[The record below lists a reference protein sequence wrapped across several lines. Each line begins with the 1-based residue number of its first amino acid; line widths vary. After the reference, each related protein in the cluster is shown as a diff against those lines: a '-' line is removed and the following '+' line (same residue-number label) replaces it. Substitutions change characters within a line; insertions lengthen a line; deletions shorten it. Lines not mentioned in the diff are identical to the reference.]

1 MSEFKKFITQFR
13 CKTGESYTHTSI
25 DDPKGSFK
33 IPEESINEFYNVYNR
48 SMMQGTMLYMTEKPT
63 DPSPMRLDL
72 DFRFSIEKDDD
83 GEIIRKYNESH
94 IITILNTYNSLLEKY
109 IDINK
114 FGREWK
120 AYVMEKLKPV
130 ENRGKCKDG
139 IHIIW
144 PNVILSHSM
153 QHLIR
158 KHILNVANE
167 MFKGLSMSNTFED
180 IIDKAIID
188 KNNWQMYGSR
198 KPDCES
204 YRVTKV
210 YAYTCAAGAAGG
222 ASGSAGGA
230 SGSAGAAGGASGSAG
245 SAGGAS
251 GSAGAAGAGGAGG
264 VLELCITPAPSEEL
278 EFPLLFS
285 MRNKGNHVTPIL
297 PEKDVELEEYIRH
310 IVPTMDDKRKS
321 KLDFYI
327 FGKSQNNSRN
337 LTNDE
342 DFNMAKQLVEECLV
356 PTRAENYEDWIKLGW
371 TLRNIDFRLL
381 DTWINFSRVSNKYVE
396 GECQK
401 MWNRMKSDT
410 LGMGTLRWWTRND
423 NPKQYEAIL
432 RNNVEIL
439 IDKCIGSDGAHYDI
453 ATVIHTIYKDRYRFT
468 SKDTWYMFADE
479 KHKWVRSKEG
489 LKLRN
494 ILSTDIC
501 SRFMRRS
508 MYWTEKA
515 RGAEDDESRE
525 KCESKSKKLL
535 TISVKLKTAGYK
547 DSVLKECK
555 ELFTDENFEELLDS
569 HAHLLGFE
577 NGVYD
582 LRMGEFR
589 DGLPDDYISFSTNRH
604 YVDFDKNSEE
614 AKEIEKYLSQVF
626 VNENVRKYMKDI
638 MACMIDGGIRQEKF
652 YIYTGN
658 GCHAKNTEIIMYDGT
673 KKLVQDITESDI
685 LMGDDSTPRN
695 IIQLFRGKSK
705 MYRIIPKKGDSF
717 VVNEDHKISLKVTLS
732 SCPRITTTSKE
743 YRVKWLENIFKTEA
757 DGCIAAA
764 KEKCFQEEEECIK
777 YIEYLKTNKNVL
789 QMDDVIDVQV
799 KNYINFNMKNLN
811 LYLFKVAVNY
821 AEQEIA
827 LDPYMLGCWLGDGH
841 SRNTRITT
849 MDSEIV
855 EYFSTHL
862 PPNHDFHMVSS
873 KDNGKAKTYNIT
885 FTGKKRK
892 YISDNEILNGLRKY
906 NLIMNKHIPIE
917 YKVNSRET
925 RLKLLAGI
933 IDTDG
938 TYQKNM
944 KQYTVSQKN
953 EKLIDDI
960 IDLARSL
967 GFACYKK
974 QFQGKCHNNG
984 VIGTYYRINIAGK
997 GIEEIPCLLPRK
1009 KADERIKLKDV
1020 LLNNFDIENV
1030 PDDDYYGFEVSNNHR
1045 YLMGD
1050 YTVTCNSNSKSAL
1063 LNLVQKAIGDYY
1075 CILPIALLTQK
1086 RAASNSAQSELE
1098 RTKGRRIA
1106 VMQEP
1111 GENEKLNIGLMK
1123 ELSGGDRI
1131 MTRALF
1137 KEPIEFRPQFKMI
1150 MTCNELPEVPSDD
1163 GGTWRRIRVIE
1174 YKSKFTDSPDPNNPF
1189 EFPLDGEL
1197 LDKFEKWA
1205 DIFISMLIHH
1215 HGTMDFKKI
1224 HEPEEVRLATEGY
1237 KKNNDLIGQYINERL
1252 EKDEES
1258 KDRVIVTKLYGDF
1271 RGWAFNI
1278 VPKGKLPDRNQFRA
1292 NVEKVFGVYP
1302 TNGKG
1307 WKGIVYKSSGGENN
1321 NSDVD

>member
-72 DFRFSIEKDDD
+72 DFRFSIEKNDD

-120 AYVMEKLKPV
+120 AYVMEKPKPV
-130 ENRGKCKDG
+130 ESRGKCKDG

-210 YAYTCAAGAAGG
+210 YGYTCAVGG
-222 ASGSAGGA
+222 ASGSV
-230 SGSAGAAGGASGSAG
+230 
-245 SAGGAS
+245 

-264 VLELCITPAPSEEL
+264 VLELCTTPAPSEEL

-327 FGKSQNNSRN
+327 FGKNQNNSRN

-342 DFNMAKQLVEECLV
+342 DFNMAKQLVEECLL

-401 MWNRMKSDT
+401 MWNRMKNDT

-453 ATVIHTIYKDRYRFT
+453 AMVIHTIYKDRYRFT

-515 RGAEDDESRE
+515 RSAEDDDSRE

-658 GCHAKNTEIIMYDGT
+658 G
-673 KKLVQDITESDI
+673 
-685 LMGDDSTPRN
+685 
-695 IIQLFRGKSK
+695 
-705 MYRIIPKKGDSF
+705 
-717 VVNEDHKISLKVTLS
+717 
-732 SCPRITTTSKE
+732 
-743 YRVKWLENIFKTEA
+743 
-757 DGCIAAA
+757 
-764 KEKCFQEEEECIK
+764 
-777 YIEYLKTNKNVL
+777 
-789 QMDDVIDVQV
+789 
-799 KNYINFNMKNLN
+799 
-811 LYLFKVAVNY
+811 
-821 AEQEIA
+821 
-827 LDPYMLGCWLGDGH
+827 
-841 SRNTRITT
+841 
-849 MDSEIV
+849 
-855 EYFSTHL
+855 
-862 PPNHDFHMVSS
+862 
-873 KDNGKAKTYNIT
+873 
-885 FTGKKRK
+885 
-892 YISDNEILNGLRKY
+892 
-906 NLIMNKHIPIE
+906 
-917 YKVNSRET
+917 
-925 RLKLLAGI
+925 
-933 IDTDG
+933 
-938 TYQKNM
+938 
-944 KQYTVSQKN
+944 
-953 EKLIDDI
+953 
-960 IDLARSL
+960 
-967 GFACYKK
+967 
-974 QFQGKCHNNG
+974 
-984 VIGTYYRINIAGK
+984 
-997 GIEEIPCLLPRK
+997 
-1009 KADERIKLKDV
+1009 
-1020 LLNNFDIENV
+1020 
-1030 PDDDYYGFEVSNNHR
+1030 
-1045 YLMGD
+1045 
-1050 YTVTCNSNSKSAL
+1050 SNSKSAL

-1174 YKSKFTDSPDPNNPF
+1174 YKSKFTDSPDPNNPL